1 MGSGAR
7 TFPFIALSLVPSTE
21 AYLRLSENSCW
32 TNKQIIELTWT
43 NDYINKLCYF
53 PEHGGQV
60 RLTRWRDKGKKGEEA
75 EEEGSALGCP
85 GSAELGRA
93 GEEKQAGNDRNKLG
107 AVTGRFTAGCL
118 AGGPSV

>member
-32 TNKQIIELTWT
+32 TNKQIIELTWM
-43 NDYINKLCYF
+43 NDYINKLCHF

-60 RLTRWRDKGKKGEEA
+60 RLTRWRDEGRKGKEA
-75 EEEGSALGCP
+75 EEEGSAPWAAQALPSWG
-85 GSAELGRA
+85 GLVKKS
-93 GEEKQAGNDRNKLG
+93 KQAMTETNLG
-107 AVTGRFTAGCL
+107 Q
-118 AGGPSV
+118 